1 MVRLLLLALCLGN
14 RQEGDVDRIMLRL
27 TQRREKVQSQ
37 AEFVRLLTETRAALE
52 SYLKDHPQAADADRA
67 MFDVAET
74 YLWSA
79 DYPSALAKLRSVLEG
94 YPEGEEAP
102 TAAFLI
108 GQVLLREDDLSK
120 ARSALEDF
128 VRRYP
133 KDDRVLLA
141 RSLIAV
147 TYQNEQKYDE
157 AEKLLLAIRETFKDR
172 KES

>member
-1 MVRLLLLALCLGN
+1 
-14 RQEGDVDRIMLRL
+14 MLRL

-37 AEFVRLLTETRAALE
+37 LEFVRLLAETRVALE
-52 SYLKDHPQAADADRA
+52 TYLKDHPQAPDTGRA
-67 MFDVAET
+67 MFHVAET

-79 DYPSALAKLRSVLEG
+79 DYPSALAKLRSVLEA
-94 YPEGEEAP
+94 YPDGEDAP

-157 AEKLLLAIRETFKDR
+157 A
-172 KES
+172 